1 MLDILTNTLN
11 IDAYNL
17 ILKKLLSGE
26 LSIGQNVS
34 EDAIAN
40 ELGTSR
46 TPVRE
51 AILWLQKEGYLE
63 IYPRKGT
70 FVSKFSLKEILDIYN
85 MRLLLEPQ
93 VISNSLKSLSQ
104 TAIDKLMEY
113 KNYNQQFIED
123 NIIITNE
130 DDFFTQ
136 DLEFHLFLFNLINN
150 AHIRKI
156 CIEALYKCIISKFAF
171 FGQLNI
177 KRSRVA
183 IQHVKFIDAALE
195 DRIDDFF
202 EYYKTHIIS
211 ERDSIMQINIQ

>member
-1 MLDILTNTLN
+1 MQDSLNNTLN

-26 LSIGQNVS
+26 LSTGQNVS

-85 MRLLLEPQ
+85 LRLLLEPQ
-93 VISNSLKSLSQ
+93 VISSSFRNPTQ
-104 TAIDKLMEY
+104 AVNEKLTEY
-113 KNYNQQFIED
+113 KNYNLQYIED
-123 NIIITNE
+123 ENIVSNG
-130 DDFFTQ
+130 DAFFSQ
-136 DLEFHLFLFNLINN
+136 DLEFHLFLFDLINN
-150 AHIRKI
+150 AYIKRI
-156 CIEALYKCIISKFAF
+156 CRDALYKCIISKLVFLD
-171 FGQLNI
+171 QLNI
-177 KRSRVA
+177 KRSRIA
-183 IQHVKFIDAALE
+183 TQHVVFIDAALNGKTDE
-195 DRIDDFF
+195 IF
-202 EYYKTHIIS
+202 EIYKTHIIS
-211 ERDSIMQINIQ
+211 ERDSIMHINIQ